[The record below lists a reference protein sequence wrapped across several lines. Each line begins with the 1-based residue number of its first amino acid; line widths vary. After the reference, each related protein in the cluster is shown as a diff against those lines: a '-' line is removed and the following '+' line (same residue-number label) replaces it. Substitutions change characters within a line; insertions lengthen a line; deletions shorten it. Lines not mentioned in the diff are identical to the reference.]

1 MKNTHRPIF
10 FAASLLLLTIL
21 ACAIPGQPAAPLPAP
36 TADTS
41 GILSTMVA
49 ETVSAAIALTEQ
61 AVPTPTLVPTT
72 TPTLTATIAPAAEII
87 PSGSTLT
94 LQEDGSTLFVD
105 ERAGYEI
112 TVPAGWLAAR
122 IDQQEYRD
130 ALFISPDIYKSL
142 LSIKNNDPNSFRLF
156 VIDAQD
162 KHVLNDFFTNIN
174 FIWNEQGAVSFENDD
189 DLTASAV
196 HLIEITPGLQ
206 ILVMALSTTSNG
218 ISIGLIDSKSTMKNF
233 SDADIVVFQ
242 KQVIFNART
251 GTVAITVTTV
261 EGLKD
266 AVFAAFDA
274 MLETIKISAQ

>member
-21 ACAIPGQPAAPLPAP
+21 ACAIPSQPTAPLPAP
-36 TADTS
+36 TVDTS

-72 TPTLTATIAPAAEII
+72 IPTPTATIAPAAEII

-94 LQEDGSTLFVD
+94 VQEDGSTLFVD

-112 TVPAGWLAAR
+112 TVPAGWLTVR

-130 ALFISPDIYKSL
+130 ASTLVLEVQPFL
-142 LSIKNNDPNSFRLF
+142 LSIQNNDPNIFRLF
-156 VIDAQD
+156 AIDMQNGFSQD
-162 KHVLNDFFTNIN
+162 VFFTNTN
-174 FIWNEQGAVSFENDD
+174 FIWDEQNISLLKNDD
-189 DLTASAV
+189 GLKAGIAQLAEVAPEPEILYVSIPTTLSGVSAIF
-196 HLIEITPGLQ
+196 IESKYTVKNPSNQEIV
-206 ILVMALSTTSNG
+206 IL
-218 ISIGLIDSKSTMKNF
+218 
-233 SDADIVVFQ
+233 Q
-242 KQVIFNART
+242 KQVFFSVKT
-251 GTVAITVTTV
+251 GSVAITVTTV